1 MVVTALRSLS
11 TLSSLEL
18 QFSIQ
23 HLNKLLGWLLVPHTK
38 TFWILEFI
46 LSGKGLRNV
55 PSSQTT
61 GKKINTYLYIFMAK
75 HVYLP
80 HLEYGLCLK
89 KKLMEVG
96 THWEGGVYSRRAS

>member
-80 HLEYGLCLK
+80 YLEYGLCLK